1 MLHPRLHFDIYAIF
15 EGPQEL
21 YFGHE
26 VQVNVNL
33 VETKLSTK
41 DGRSLENVIFHQ
53 RNGEGRTTLLAL
65 GTC

>member
-1 MLHPRLHFDIYAIF
+1 MLTSRLHFDIYAIF

-33 VETKLSTK
+33 VETVKLSTK
-41 DGRSLENVIFHQ
+41 MGDH
-53 RNGEGRTTLLAL
+53 
-65 GTC
+65 